1 MRRKA
6 MLMSFALVLFVALSV
21 TAGTT
26 GKIAGRVTDTSGN
39 PLIGATVMVVGTS
52 YGAMT
57 DANGEYFIINLQ
69 PGIYSISASMVG
81 MSNKTAEGVAVVV
94 DQTSPMNFSLDP
106 ATVGSTTITVTD
118 SRGMIMMDATETF
131 HVVGREEIRTMP
143 VSGIADVV
151 NRQAGATD
159 RGGLHMRG
167 GRSGEVTYM
176 VDGVAQVDPT
186 SRFFSSSIPMS
197 GVAETSIISGGF
209 GAEYGNAQSGVVNI
223 ITREGGRNYTGSVN
237 WNGNNWEEIGLAS
250 DWHWGGIDPLEPD
263 SGWRWSNVSPFSE
276 ARTNLE
282 ATIGGPEPFTSYL
295 LPAIGLDIPGD
306 MRMFFSGEYLQTG
319 GGEDGRYAYQF
330 NEWQTTWTGNLKMTY
345 KPNPKT
351 KINLTGYIMDSTW
364 GWRDW
369 AWHKYEIPYVREDSS
384 VVCGDDILWG
394 LPTLFRENYSF
405 GASITQTLSDATFME
420 IRLNQF
426 QTARDYKI
434 YNHPDDTL
442 NTTEFYGEDFT
453 WDDWQAVTPSRI
465 LDTDGFYRTGRNRSA
480 WGERRS
486 TISTF
491 RTDITSQVNQQH
503 QLKAGIEVKYYD
515 VFDYYIDLASGGNIY
530 AGRYHV
536 FPNAGAAY
544 IQDKME
550 YRGMIVNAGL
560 RFDYYDPNFDEFPAD
575 ITDPV
580 NEGTQPGDPDHIKNP
595 ISVPIKYHLSPRIGF
610 SHPITDRDVL
620 HFTYGHYFQTP
631 EFNDM
636 FSGSDYDLS
645 GAFPIVG
652 NPSLSAEETISYEVG
667 VKHMFDDITMIDIT
681 GYYKDITG
689 QLDMQNNFYSAI
701 DAYDLYI
708 NGDYGNVRGAEFN
721 LVRRPSDFWSG
732 SMNYT
737 YSVAMGKS
745 SSATQ
750 NYTYVWANWIIPKK
764 ESPLNWDERHRINAE
779 LDFRIPRGEGPRIGD
794 TPFLEGFGVHVSFTY
809 GSGFP
814 YSPANQGTAQPII
827 NSSRYPWTTMT
838 TLKVNKTFWIGPV
851 ILDAYCQV
859 NNLFNRHNILDLD
872 PAWYDADQDGDGEP
886 DHDPTGQ
893 MDDPYVFS
901 RPRMI
906 RFGLGFEW

>member
-1 MRRKA
+1 
-6 MLMSFALVLFVALSV
+6 MSFALVLFVALSV

-26 GKIAGRVTDTSGN
+26 GKIAGRVTDTSGS

-69 PGIYSISASMVG
+69 PGMYSVMASMVG
-81 MSNKTAEGVAVVV
+81 MSNKTADGVAVVV

-131 HVVGREEIRTMP
+131 TVVGRDEIKTMP
-143 VSGIADVV
+143 VSGIADVI
-151 NRQAGATD
+151 NRQAGSTS
-159 RGGLHMRG
+159 RGGLHFRG
-167 GRSGEVTYM
+167 GRSGEVTFI
-176 VDGVAQVDPT
+176 VDGVAQIDPT
-186 SRFFSSSIPMS
+186 TRGYTSSIPLS
-197 GVAETSIISGGF
+197 GVAETSIIRGGF

-223 ITREGGRNYTGSVN
+223 VTREGGRDYNGSLH
-237 WNGNNWEEIGLAS
+237 WNGNNWEELGLAS
-250 DWHWGGIDPLEPD
+250 GWTWGGTSVEEPTE
-263 SGWRWSNVSPFSE
+263 WRRTDVSPFAE
-276 ARTNLE
+276 ARMNLE
-282 ATIGGPEPFTSYL
+282 GTIGGPEPFTSYL

-319 GGEDGRYAYQF
+319 GGKDGRYGYGF
-330 NEWQTTWTGNLKMTY
+330 NDWQTTWTGNLKVTY

-351 KINLTGYIMDSTW
+351 KINLTGYLMDRNSGWGPWGWHRYEVPYITEDSTV
-364 GWRDW
+364 
-369 AWHKYEIPYVREDSS
+369 Y
-384 VVCGDDILWG
+384 CGENILWG
-394 LPTLFRENYSF
+394 VPTIFRDNYSF
-405 GASITQTLSDATFME
+405 GSSVTQTLSDATFME
-420 IRLNQF
+420 IKLNQF
-426 QTARDYKI
+426 QSARVYRI
-434 YNHPDDTL
+434 YNNPDDTTY
-442 NTTEFYGEDFT
+442 TTEFYGEDFT
-453 WDDWQAVTPSRI
+453 WDDWQNVTPTRI
-465 LDTDGFYRTGRNRSA
+465 LDTDGFYRAGRNRSA
-480 WGERRS
+480 WAETRS

-503 QLKAGIEVKYYD
+503 QLKAGIEGKYFD
-515 VFDYYIDLASGGNIY
+515 IFDYRIDLASGGNIY
-530 AGRYHV
+530 AHRYHV
-536 FPNAGAAY
+536 FPNSGSAY

-560 RFDYYDPNFDEFPAD
+560 RFDYFDSNFDEYPAD
-575 ITDPV
+575 INDPIIP
-580 NEGTQPGDPDHIKNP
+580 GTQSGDPGHIKNP
-595 ISVPIKYHLSPRIGF
+595 ISVPIKYHLSPRVGF

-636 FSGSDYDLS
+636 FGGADYDLS
-645 GAFPIVG
+645 GAFPQVG
-652 NPSLSAEETISYEVG
+652 NPDLSAEETIAYEIG
-667 VKHMFDDITMIDIT
+667 VKHMFDDITMLGIN

-689 QLDMQNNFYSAI
+689 LLDMQNNFYTAI
-701 DAYDLYI
+701 DAYDLFI
-708 NGDYGNVRGAEFN
+708 NRDYGNVRGAELC

-732 SMNYT
+732 TINYT

-750 NYTYVWANWIIPKK
+750 NYIYVWANWIIPRK
-764 ESPLNWDERHRINAE
+764 ESPLDWDERHRINVDF
-779 LDFRIPRGEGPRIGD
+779 DFRIPRGEGPTIGD
-794 TPFLEGFGVHVSFTY
+794 THFLEGFGAAVYWTY

-814 YSPANQGTAQPII
+814 YNAANQGTAQPEI
-827 NSSRYPWTTMT
+827 NGERYPWTMTT
-838 TLKVNKTFWIGPV
+838 TLKVNKTFWLGPV

-859 NNLFNRHNILDLD
+859 SNLFNRQNINTIID
-872 PAWYDADQDGDGEP
+872 PGWYDADQDGDGEP

-893 MDDPYVFS
+893 YNNPYVFS